1 MSVVSVR
8 IKTSTTKKRNRKMN
22 VTVINNEDTAITYGY
37 APEHYDGVVAFYAD
51 LQSKGEIQSFTVE
64 A

>member
-1 MSVVSVR
+1 
-8 IKTSTTKKRNRKMN
+8 MN

-37 APEHYDGVVAFYAD
+37 APEHYDGVVKFYQD
-51 LQSKGEIQSFTVE
+51 LQDKGEIQSFTVV